1 MRSKILIVDDNHA
14 LLLGMQRLLAEFYDT
29 TAVTTGA
36 DALNRMQT
44 EDFDLCLIDLAMP
57 EMDGLELL
65 RLARGTGKLKAAIM
79 MSGSGTIE
87 SAVHAVKLGATDFIE
102 KPVHP
107 ERLFLSIAN
116 TLRFERL
123 ANAHVKLLAEAGYE
137 DEMLGTSSALK
148 KVRKLIGKVAPTE
161 ASVLIMGE
169 NGTGKELVAK
179 AIHRQSRRSQK
190 PYIKLNCGAIPKD
203 LIESELFGHEK
214 GAFTGANAQRA
225 GRFEL
230 ADGGT
235 LLLDEIGDMPLQMQ
249 TKLLRVLQD
258 GEFERVGGSQT
269 LNVDVRVLAAT
280 NRDLKTMVKT
290 GEFREDLYYR
300 LHVFPIP
307 VPPLRL
313 RSGDVALIATT
324 CARRAGMR
332 NRGEPVVFTPE
343 ALLMLS
349 GHPFPGNVRQL
360 VNLVEQLTILIE
372 GLTIQ
377 ASDVTL
383 VLPTPTPA
391 DMRLAAPLKP
401 LAEPVVASGRSIDNV
416 TEESLE
422 KERLVTA
429 MQVANG
435 KKGTAA
441 DILGM
446 SRSTLW
452 RKLRAHGIQADKS
465 PKDDDS
471 SDGETDT
478 ARSNGSS
485 AA

>member
-1 MRSKILIVDDNHA
+1 M
-14 LLLGMQRLLAEFYDT
+14 
-29 TAVTTGA
+29 
-36 DALNRMQT
+36 
-44 EDFDLCLIDLAMP
+44 
-57 EMDGLELL
+57 
-65 RLARGTGKLKAAIM
+65 
-79 MSGSGTIE
+79 
-87 SAVHAVKLGATDFIE
+87 
-102 KPVHP
+102 
-107 ERLFLSIAN
+107 
-116 TLRFERL
+116 
-123 ANAHVKLLAEAGYE
+123 
-137 DEMLGTSSALK
+137 
-148 KVRKLIGKVAPTE
+148 
-161 ASVLIMGE
+161 
-169 NGTGKELVAK
+169 
-179 AIHRQSRRSQK
+179 
-190 PYIKLNCGAIPKD
+190 
-203 LIESELFGHEK
+203 
-214 GAFTGANAQRA
+214 
-225 GRFEL
+225 
-230 ADGGT
+230 
-235 LLLDEIGDMPLQMQ
+235 
-249 TKLLRVLQD
+249 
-258 GEFERVGGSQT
+258 
-269 LNVDVRVLAAT
+269 
-280 NRDLKTMVKT
+280 
-290 GEFREDLYYR
+290 
-300 LHVFPIP
+300 
-307 VPPLRL
+307 
-313 RSGDVALIATT
+313 
-324 CARRAGMR
+324 
-332 NRGEPVVFTPE
+332 
-343 ALLMLS
+343 
-349 GHPFPGNVRQL
+349 RQL

-401 LAEPVVASGRSIDNV
+401 LAEPVVASGWSIDNV